1 MQPRNELKEIDSL
14 YKELDELYHIMT
26 LKVGISDSAFQILY
40 TIASLG
46 DGCSQKDIARLYYTS
61 RQTINSSTKKLEK
74 EGYIQLLKVE
84 GERDKKLFLTEA
96 GKLLV
101 EEKIY
106 PIIQLENQVYEDME
120 PEELKDYL
128 RLTRKCISLF
138 RKRVHEMTAQT
149 DNP

>member
-1 MQPRNELKEIDSL
+1 M
-14 YKELDELYHIMT
+14 
-26 LKVGISDSAFQILY
+26 
-40 TIASLG
+40 
-46 DGCSQKDIARLYYTS
+46 
-61 RQTINSSTKKLEK
+61 
-74 EGYIQLLKVE
+74 E

-149 DNP
+149 DNPWFSIILSFCFRL

>member
-46 DGCSQKDIARLYYTS
+46 DGCSQKDIAGLYY
-61 RQTINSSTKKLEK
+61 
-74 EGYIQLLKVE
+74 
-84 GERDKKLFLTEA
+84 TEA

-106 PIIQLENQVYEDME
+106 PIIHLENQVYEDME

-138 RKRVHEMTAQT
+138 RRRVHEMTAQT